1 MRQRYKTRLNIKAI
15 EKNIAELTSQVNLYQ
30 KRVENTPK
38 REQELLSLK
47 RDYNNANK
55 RYNSILSRKFEAQI
69 AVNLEKKQKGEQFRV
84 IDPARLPQKPVEPN
98 MKKLFMLVLV
108 AVLGIVPGLVFLMEY
123 LDTSFTKPDEIESL
137 LGIPVVAT
145 LPVVYYQKDI
155 LKQKLSQFL
164 STFIITIS
172 FILFIGFAV
181 LTFKGVDQT
190 IELLGRFINV

>member
-1 MRQRYKTRLNIKAI
+1 
-15 EKNIAELTSQVNLYQ
+15 
-30 KRVENTPK
+30 
-38 REQELLSLK
+38 
-47 RDYNNANK
+47 
-55 RYNSILSRKFEAQI
+55 
-69 AVNLEKKQKGEQFRV
+69 
-84 IDPARLPQKPVEPN
+84 

-145 LPVVYYQKDI
+145 LPVVYYQKDM

-190 IELLGRFINV
+190 IELIGRFINV